1 LLRANKPDIISI
13 LLSTQSYS
21 PERRQKLVKGIIFD
35 AYGTLIDTGDGSILA
50 VKEIL
55 SKNKREIDAKIF
67 YQRWKY
73 YHKKHIA
80 SLKTFIKEE
89 DIFLMDLTA
98 LYKEYEIAG
107 NPENDVKIML
117 NTLGKRNAY
126 PETNLVLDVLRPRY
140 KLFIGSTSDHAPL
153 MNDIKRNGIRVNKVF
168 TSEYLKAYKP
178 QKEFYQQILDE
189 IKMQP
194 EELIFIGD
202 SLADDVSGPASLG
215 IQTIWINRNN
225 LKYDPVEFRP
235 LYEIRTL
242 SQLLEIVI

>member
-1 LLRANKPDIISI
+1 
-13 LLSTQSYS
+13 
-21 PERRQKLVKGIIFD
+21 LVKGIIFD
-35 AYGTLIDTGDGSILA
+35 AYGTLIDTGDGSIQS

-55 SKNKREIDAKIF
+55 GKNNKDMDAKTF

-73 YHKKHIA
+73 YHKKHID

-117 NTLGKRNAY
+117 NTLGKRIAY
-126 PETNLVLDVLRPRY
+126 PETNFVLDVLRQKY

-168 TSEYLKAYKP
+168 TSEYLKVYKP
-178 QKEFYQQILDE
+178 QKEFYQLILDE
-189 IKMQP
+189 IKVQP
-194 EELIFIGD
+194 DEVIFVGD
-202 SLADDVSGPASLG
+202 SLADDISGPASLG
-215 IQTIWINRNN
+215 IKTIWINRKN
-225 LKYDPVEFRP
+225 LKYDPTEFRP
-235 LYEIRTL
+235 LCEIHTL
-242 SQLLEIVI
+242 SQLPVVI